1 MARTI
6 AVRRPP
12 GAISTERTVVLVADI
27 ATAAGSGPADSVY
40 TVGDYL
46 LDRLAEL
53 GVSEIFGVPGDYNLE
68 FLDHIVAHPT
78 IRWVGNAN
86 ELNAGYAADGYGR
99 LRGMSAVVTTFGVGE
114 LSATNAIAGSYAEHV
129 PVVHIVGG
137 PSKDAQAT
145 RRALHHSLGD
155 GDFEHFFRIS
165 REITCAQANL
175 MPAAA
180 CREIDRVLSEVREQ
194 KRPGYLLL
202 STDVARFPTEP
213 PGAPLPRYTGGTSP
227 RALSMF
233 VEAATELIEDHQLT
247 VLADLLVHRLQ
258 VVKELE
264 SLLAADVVPYAT
276 LMWGKSLLDES
287 SPNYLGIY
295 AGAASAPK
303 VRAAIEDAPVLV
315 TAGVVFTDMV
325 SGFFSQHIDSA
336 RTIDVDQYQSSVAGQ
351 VFAPLEMGAA
361 LDALTQILVR
371 RGISSPAVVS
381 PHGQEPD
388 TGAEPPGRDQP
399 LTQQMVW
406 DRLCRALTPGNVVLA
421 DQGTCFYGMADHRLP
436 QGVTFIGQPLWGS
449 IGYTLPAAVGAALAH
464 PDRRTVLL
472 IGDGAAQLTVQE
484 LGTFFREGLSPV
496 IVVVNN
502 DGYTVE
508 RAIHGETAP
517 YNDIAS
523 WSWTDIPHALGVTNN
538 LAFRAQTY
546 GELDNALTAAAEH
559 QDRMVF
565 VEVVLPRLEIPPLLA
580 ELVQPMSPN
589 GSRRR

>member
-1 MARTI
+1 MTD
-6 AVRRPP
+6 
-12 GAISTERTVVLVADI
+12 STLGTGPV
-27 ATAAGSGPADSVY
+27 PADSGY

-46 LDRLAEL
+46 LDRLAEF

-99 LRGMSAVVTTFGVGE
+99 MRGMSAVVTTFGVGE

-137 PSKDAQAT
+137 PSKDAQGT

-175 MPAAA
+175 MPATA

-194 KRPGYLLL
+194 KRPGYILM
-202 STDVARFPTEP
+202 STDVARFPTERP
-213 PGAPLPRYTGGTSP
+213 DAPLPRYTGGTSP

-233 VEAATELIEDHQLT
+233 VEAATALIGDHRLT

-264 SLLAADVVPYAT
+264 ALLTADVVPYAT

-287 SPNYLGIY
+287 SPNFLGIY
-295 AGAASAPK
+295 AGAASAPR

-325 SGFFSQHIDSA
+325 SGFFSQHIDAA
-336 RTIDVDQYQSSVAGQ
+336 RTIDVGQYQSSVAGQ

-361 LDALTQILVR
+361 LSALAEILTRRAISSAPVAGPDDHEPVTEVEPPASDRELTQ
-371 RGISSPAVVS
+371 
-381 PHGQEPD
+381 E
-388 TGAEPPGRDQP
+388 
-399 LTQQMVW
+399 MVW
-406 DRLCRALTPGNVVLA
+406 NRLCQALTPGNVVLA
-421 DQGTCFYGMADHRLP
+421 DQGTSFYGMADHRLP
-436 QGVTFIGQPLWGS
+436 RGVMFIGQPLWGS
-449 IGYTLPAAVGAALAH
+449 IGYTLPAALGAGVAH

-484 LGTFFREGLSPV
+484 LGTFFRQGLAPV

-508 RAIHGETAP
+508 RAIHGEAAP
-517 YNDIAS
+517 YNDIVS
-523 WSWTDIPHALGVTNN
+523 WNWTDIPNALGVTDH

-546 GELDNALTAAAEH
+546 GELDDALTAAAQH
-559 QDRMVF
+559 QDRMVL
-565 VEVVLPRLEIPPLLA
+565 VEVVLPRLEIPPLLV
-580 ELVQPMSPN
+580 ELVQPLSPD

>member
-1 MARTI
+1 MTAT
-6 AVRRPP
+6 
-12 GAISTERTVVLVADI
+12 TE
-27 ATAAGSGPADSVY
+27 AGSGPADPVY

-53 GVSEIFGVPGDYNLE
+53 GVSEIFGVPGDYNLA
-68 FLDHIVAHPT
+68 FLDHIVAHEA
-78 IRWVGNAN
+78 IRWVGCAN

-99 LRGMSAVVTTFGVGE
+99 LRGLSALVTTFGVGE
-114 LSATNAIAGSYAEHV
+114 LSAANAIAGGYAEHV

-137 PSKDAQAT
+137 PSKDAQGT

-175 MPAAA
+175 MPATA

-194 KRPGYLLL
+194 KRPGYILL

-233 VEAATELIEDHQLT
+233 INAATELIADNQLT

-258 VVKELE
+258 AVAELE
-264 SLLAADVVPYAT
+264 ALLAADVVPYAT

-295 AGAASAPK
+295 AGSASAPQ
-303 VRAAIEDAPVLV
+303 VRAAVEEAPVLV

-325 SGFFSQHIDSA
+325 SGFFSQRIDPV
-336 RTIDVDQYQSSVAGQ
+336 RTIDIGQYQSTVAGD

-361 LDALTQILVR
+361 LDALAEILTRRQIT
-371 RGISSPAVVS
+371 SPPVPA
-381 PHGQEPD
+381 PR
-388 TGAEPPGRDQP
+388 AETHPVGTETPERDRP
-399 LTQQMVW
+399 LTQQMLW
-406 DRLCRALTPGNVVLA
+406 DRLCEALTTGNVVLA

-449 IGYTLPAAVGAALAH
+449 IGYTLPAAVGAGVAH
-464 PDRRTVLL
+464 RERRTVLL
-472 IGDGAAQLTVQE
+472 IGDGAAQLTIQE
-484 LGTFFREGLSPV
+484 LGTFSREGLSPV

-508 RAIHGETAP
+508 RAIHGPQAP
-517 YNDIAS
+517 YNDIVS
-523 WSWTDIPHALGVTNN
+523 WRWADLPNALGVADH
-538 LAFRAQTY
+538 LAFRAETY
-546 GELDNALTAAAEH
+546 GELDDALTAAAQN
-559 QDRMVF
+559 QDRMVL
-565 VEVVLPRLEIPPLLA
+565 VEAVLPRLEIPTLLGK
-580 ELVQPMSPN
+580 LVQPLSPPE
-589 GSRRR
+589 GRLAEAT

>member
-1 MARTI
+1 VTDA
-6 AVRRPP
+6 A
-12 GAISTERTVVLVADI
+12 TE
-27 ATAAGSGPADSVY
+27 SVY

-53 GVSEIFGVPGDYNLE
+53 GISEIFGVPGDYNLE
-68 FLDHIVAHPT
+68 FLDHIVAHPA

-114 LSATNAIAGSYAEHV
+114 LSAANAIAGSYAEQV
-129 PVVHIVGG
+129 PVLHIVGG

-175 MPAAA
+175 MPASAR
-180 CREIDRVLSEVREQ
+180 REIDRVLSEVREQ
-194 KRPGYLLL
+194 KRPGYILL

-213 PGAPLPRYTGGTSP
+213 PGAPLSRYSGGTSP

-233 VEAATELIEDHQLT
+233 TDAATQLIADHQLT

-258 VVKELE
+258 VVENLE
-264 SLLAADVVPYAT
+264 ALLAADVVPYAT

-295 AGAASAPK
+295 AGSASAEP
-303 VRAAIEDAPVLV
+303 VRIAIEEAPVLV

-325 SGFFSQHIDSA
+325 SGFFSQLIEPA
-336 RTIDVDQYQSSVAGQ
+336 RTIDIGQYQSSVAGL
-351 VFAPLEMGAA
+351 VFAPLEMDAA
-361 LDALTQILVR
+361 LDAVAGILTR
-371 RGISSPAVVS
+371 RGITSPPATAAADEVSLEKPEAAESPA
-381 PHGQEPD
+381 
-388 TGAEPPGRDQP
+388 RDRP
-399 LTQQMVW
+399 LTQQMLW
-406 DRLCRALTPGNVVLA
+406 NRLCDALTPGNVVLA
-421 DQGTCFYGMADHRLP
+421 DQGTSFYGMADHRLP

-449 IGYTLPAAVGAALAH
+449 IGYTLPAALGAGLAE

-472 IGDGAAQLTVQE
+472 IGDGAAQLTIQE
-484 LGTFFREGLSPV
+484 LGTFSREGLSPV

-508 RAIHGETAP
+508 RAIHGEAAP
-517 YNDIAS
+517 YNDIVS
-523 WSWTDIPHALGVTNN
+523 WSWTDIPNALGVANH
-538 LAFRAQTY
+538 LAFRAHTY
-546 GELDNALTAAAEH
+546 GELDDALAAAAQH
-559 QDRMVF
+559 KDRMVL
-565 VEVVLPRLEIPPLLA
+565 VEAVLPRLEIPRLLV
-580 ELVQPMSPN
+580 ELVQPTSPD
-589 GSRRR
+589 GSARR

>member
-1 MARTI
+1 VFVT
-6 AVRRPP
+6 PP
-12 GAISTERTVVLVADI
+12 SSD
-27 ATAAGSGPADSVY
+27 AAY

-53 GVSEIFGVPGDYNLE
+53 GVTEIFGVPGDYNLE
-68 FLDHIVAHPT
+68 FLDHIVAHPD
-78 IRWVGNAN
+78 IRWVGSAN

-99 LRGMSAVVTTFGVGE
+99 LRGLAAVVTTFGVGE

-137 PSKDAQAT
+137 PSKDAQGT

-175 MPAAA
+175 MPASAR
-180 CREIDRVLSEVREQ
+180 REIDRVLSEVREN
-194 KRPGYLLL
+194 KLPGYILL
-202 STDVARFPTEP
+202 STDVARFPTEAP
-213 PGAPLPRYTGGTSP
+213 EAPLPRYTGGTSP
-227 RALSMF
+227 LALSMF
-233 VEAATELIEDHQLT
+233 VGAATELIADHRLT

-258 VVKELE
+258 AVKELE
-264 SLLAADVVPYAT
+264 ALLAADVVPHAT

-287 SPNYLGIY
+287 VPTFLGIY
-295 AGAASAPK
+295 AGAASSEF
-303 VRAAIEDAPVLV
+303 VRSAIEEAPVLV

-325 SGFFSQHIDSA
+325 SGFFSQRIDPA
-336 RTIDVDQYQSSVAGQ
+336 RTIDIGQYQSSVGGE

-361 LDALTQILVR
+361 LEALAEILRR
-371 RGISSPAVVS
+371 RGITSPPVAS
-381 PHGQEPD
+381 PGEGPAAP
-388 TGAEPPGRDQP
+388 TPARDQP
-399 LTQQMVW
+399 LTQEMLW
-406 DRLCRALTPGNVVLA
+406 NRLCDALTPGNVVLA
-421 DQGTCFYGMADHRLP
+421 DQGTSFYGMADHRLP
-436 QGVTFIGQPLWGS
+436 NGVTFIGQPLWGS
-449 IGYTLPAAVGAALAH
+449 IGYTLPAAVGAAVAH

-496 IVVVNN
+496 ILVVNN

-517 YNDIAS
+517 YNDIVS
-523 WSWTDIPHALGVTNN
+523 WRWTDIPAALGVVDN

-546 GELDNALTAAAEH
+546 GELDDALTAAAEH
-559 QDRMVF
+559 RDRMVL
-565 VEVVLPRLEIPPLLA
+565 VEAVLPRLEIPPLLV
-580 ELVQPMSPN
+580 ELVQPMSPD
-589 GSRRR
+589 GSMRR

>member
-1 MARTI
+1 MSDA
-6 AVRRPP
+6 
-12 GAISTERTVVLVADI
+12 
-27 ATAAGSGPADSVY
+27 ATDPVY

-114 LSATNAIAGSYAEHV
+114 LSASNAIAGSYAEHV

-137 PSKDAQAT
+137 PSKDAQLA
-145 RRALHHSLGD
+145 RRPLHHSLGD

-165 REITCAQANL
+165 REITCAHANL
-175 MPAAA
+175 MPATA

-194 KRPGYLLL
+194 KRPGYILL

-213 PGAPLPRYTGGTSP
+213 PGAALPRYTGGTSP

-233 VEAATELIEDHQLT
+233 IDAAAELIADQQLT

-258 VVKELE
+258 AVEELE
-264 SLLAADVVPYAT
+264 ALLAADVVPYAT

-287 SPNYLGIY
+287 SPNFLGIY
-295 AGAASAPK
+295 AGAASAEP
-303 VRAAIEDAPVLV
+303 VRTAIEDAPVLV

-325 SGFFSQHIDSA
+325 SGFFSQRIDPA
-336 RTIDVDQYQSSVAGQ
+336 RTIDIGQYQSTVAGQ

-361 LDALTQILVR
+361 LEALAQILKQ
-371 RGISSPAVVS
+371 RGISSPPVVS
-381 PHGQEPD
+381 PGDEPSSKEE
-388 TGAEPPGRDQP
+388 TARTPARDQP
-399 LTQQMVW
+399 LTQQMLW
-406 DRLCRALTPGNVVLA
+406 DRLCEALTPGNVVLA
-421 DQGTCFYGMADHRLP
+421 DQGTSFYGMADHRLP
-436 QGVTFIGQPLWGS
+436 QGVTFIGQPLWAS
-449 IGYTLPAAVGAALAH
+449 IGYTLPAALGAGVAH
-464 PDRRTVLL
+464 PNRRTVLL
-472 IGDGAAQLTVQE
+472 IGDGAAQLTIQE
-484 LGTFFREGLSPV
+484 LGTFCREGLSPV

-517 YNDIAS
+517 YNDIVS
-523 WSWTDIPHALGVTNN
+523 WSWTDIPNVLGVAKH
-538 LAFRAQTY
+538 LAFRAHTY
-546 GELDNALTAAAEH
+546 GELDDALIAAADH
-559 QDRMVF
+559 KDRMVL
-565 VEVVLPRLEIPPLLA
+565 VEAVLPRLEIPRLLV
-580 ELVQPMSPN
+580 ELVQPTSPD
-589 GSRRR
+589 GSPRR

>member
-1 MARTI
+1 MPDA
-6 AVRRPP
+6 A
-12 GAISTERTVVLVADI
+12 TE
-27 ATAAGSGPADSVY
+27 PVY

-53 GVSEIFGVPGDYNLE
+53 GVTEIFGVPGDYNLE
-68 FLDHIVAHPT
+68 FLDHIVAHPS

-114 LSATNAIAGSYAEHV
+114 LSAANAIAGSYAEQV

-137 PSKDAQAT
+137 PSKDAQGT

-155 GDFEHFFRIS
+155 GDFEHFFRVS

-175 MPAAA
+175 MPANAR
-180 CREIDRVLSEVREQ
+180 REIDRVLSEVREQ
-194 KRPGYLLL
+194 KRPGYILL

-213 PGAPLPRYTGGTSP
+213 PGDPLPRYPGGTSP
-227 RALSMF
+227 RALSLF
-233 VEAATELIEDHQLT
+233 AEAASGLIADHQLT

-264 SLLAADVVPYAT
+264 ALLAADVVPYAT

-295 AGAASAPK
+295 AGSASVPA
-303 VRAAIEDAPVLV
+303 VRTAIEEAPVLV

-325 SGFFSQHIDSA
+325 SGFFSQRIDPA
-336 RTIDVDQYQSSVAGQ
+336 RTIDVGQYQSSVAGE

-361 LDALTQILVR
+361 LEALSTILTR
-371 RGISSPAVVS
+371 RPITSPPVA
-381 PHGQEPD
+381 
-388 TGAEPPGRDQP
+388 APPADDLPPPPPRDQP
-399 LTQQMVW
+399 LTQEMLW
-406 DRLCRALTPGNVVLA
+406 DRLCTALTPGNVVLA
-421 DQGTCFYGMADHRLP
+421 DQGTSFYGMADHRLP

-449 IGYTLPAAVGAALAH
+449 IGYTLPAALGAGVAH

-484 LGTFFREGLSPV
+484 LGTFSREGLSPV

-517 YNDIAS
+517 YNDIVN
-523 WSWTDIPHALGVTNN
+523 WKWTDIPNALGVTEH
-538 LAFRAQTY
+538 LAFRVRTY
-546 GELDNALTAAAEH
+546 GELDDALTAAAQH
-559 QDRMVF
+559 RDSMVL
-565 VEVVLPRLEIPPLLA
+565 VEVVLPRLEIPPLLV
-580 ELVQPMSPN
+580 ELVQPMSPD
-589 GSRRR
+589 GSVRR

>member
-1 MARTI
+1 M
-6 AVRRPP
+6 V
-12 GAISTERTVVLVADI
+12 STERTVVLVTDPV
-27 ATAAGSGPADSVY
+27 SDPVY

-68 FLDHIVAHPT
+68 FLDHIIAHRA

-114 LSATNAIAGSYAEHV
+114 LSAANAIAGSYAEHV

-137 PSKDAQAT
+137 PSKDAQGT

-155 GDFEHFFRIS
+155 GDFEHFFRVS

-175 MPAAA
+175 MPATAR
-180 CREIDRVLSEVREQ
+180 REIDRVLSEVREQ
-194 KRPGYLLL
+194 KRPGYILL

-213 PGAPLPRYTGGTSP
+213 PEGPLPRYTGGTSP
-227 RALSMF
+227 RALSLF
-233 VEAATELIEDHQLT
+233 IEAATELIAEKQVT

-258 VVKELE
+258 AVKELE
-264 SLLAADVVPYAT
+264 ALLAADVVPYAT
-276 LMWGKSLLDES
+276 LMWGKSLVDES
-287 SPNYLGIY
+287 APNYLGIY
-295 AGAASAPK
+295 AGSASAPA
-303 VRAAIEDAPVLV
+303 VRTAIEEAPVLV

-325 SGFFSQHIDSA
+325 SGFFSQRIDPA
-336 RTIDVDQYQSSVAGQ
+336 RTIDVGQYQSSVADL

-361 LDALTQILVR
+361 LDALAQILVR
-371 RGISSPAVVS
+371 RPTTSPPVAS
-381 PHGQEPD
+381 RAD
-388 TGAEPPGRDQP
+388 TPLVQAAEAPARNQL
-399 LTQQMVW
+399 LTQQMLW
-406 DRLCRALTPGNVVLA
+406 DRLCAALTPGNVVLA
-421 DQGTCFYGMADHRLP
+421 DQGTSFYGMADHRLP

-449 IGYTLPAAVGAALAH
+449 IGYTLPAALGAGVAH

-484 LGTFFREGLSPV
+484 LGNFSREGLSPV

-517 YNDIAS
+517 YNDIVS
-523 WSWTDIPHALGVTNN
+523 WRWTDIPNALGVADH
-538 LAFRAQTY
+538 LAFRVQTF
-546 GELDNALTAAAEH
+546 GELDDALTAAAQH
-559 QDRMVF
+559 RDRMVL
-565 VEVVLPRLEIPPLLA
+565 VEVVLPRLEIPGLLV
-580 ELVQPMSPN
+580 ELVQPMSPD
-589 GSRRR
+589 GSVRR